1 MIGDNGLHAEGD
13 IPVHVEVEEIVLKTG
28 SAAGVVFSDDR
39 SATHITAADKVTATE
54 QITAKSPSVHKQQAS
69 DLHL

>member
-13 IPVHVEVEEIVLKTG
+13 IPVHVEEEEIVLQTG
-28 SAAGVVFSDDR
+28 SAASVVSSDDR
-39 SATHITAADKVTATE
+39 SATLITAADKVTANE

-69 DLHL
+69 NLRL